1 MAAVVI
7 DICLP
12 SLSYPWSLIP
22 PLVVMK
28 FRSMFVIRWRSNR
41 PRTHTTEKDFVLGR
55 ILNSPF
61 VIFTPPFVW
70 LPLQSEM
77 GLLGQI
83 CILGWATGPINL
95 TLIILVTNRPPQY
108 VLVGVY
114 VCPLFLPIQSLIY
127 SFEIDTREL
136 KHVHTQ

>member
-1 MAAVVI
+1 
-7 DICLP
+7 
-12 SLSYPWSLIP
+12 
-22 PLVVMK
+22 
-28 FRSMFVIRWRSNR
+28 
-41 PRTHTTEKDFVLGR
+41 
-55 ILNSPF
+55 
-61 VIFTPPFVW
+61 
-70 LPLQSEM
+70 M
-77 GLLGQI
+77 GLLGQFYV
-83 CILGWATGPINL
+83 LGWATGPINL